1 MLKKG
6 LAMML
11 TGAMLM
17 ASLTGCGSGGPEQ
30 ESTANSTEQASNE
43 AEAESEAGAAESGE
57 DAGTETG
64 SDATDLSGEITFSIN
79 RSEEEIAEMYQPIA
93 DRFME
98 ENPGTKVT
106 VIMHETDAQVA
117 RTQLNA
123 GEFPDVSIAPRDIPP
138 SELSRF
144 YLPIGD
150 QEELSEKYLYA
161 SLLAKDGQTYALPNG
176 VTHCGILYNQSVL
189 DEYLDGQVPKTLDE
203 WYAAAETLAAAGIV
217 PLWTNAGSKWP
228 MAEWDRIAIAI
239 SDDPG
244 YRNSLMGVKEPWVEG
259 SGLYEMASI
268 FETFVKNGWIEEDT
282 VLDQWDTS
290 RKMLA
295 EGKVGFMVLG
305 SWAVPQLKD
314 VAATMGTNPDD
325 IGFAPIPYKND
336 VSSAD
341 PLNVLVVEDMMYA
354 INKDTESPEL
364 AKKFLEYFLA
374 SEAPSL
380 LGLSSPVVGGDK
392 AEWVKD
398 FATMDYVK
406 EMQED
411 LPDEEMRELCNELQL
426 DIFIGGTWL
435 VTNVLEPVKN
445 GGENTLDSL
454 NQLWSENIE

>member
-1 MLKKG
+1 MFKKG

-11 TGAMLM
+11 TSVMVMTLM
-17 ASLTGCGSGGPEQ
+17 TGCGSSDAVEKGGSESAEATPAEE
-30 ESTANSTEQASNE
+30 ESTV
-43 AEAESEAGAAESGE
+43 AAEPE
-57 DAGTETG
+57 ET
-64 SDATDLSGEITFSIN
+64 ALSGEITFSIN
-79 RSEEEIAEMYQPIA
+79 RSEEEITKMYQPIA

-98 ENPGTKVT
+98 ENPGTTVN

-150 QEELSEKYLYA
+150 QEELSNKYLYA
-161 SLLAKDGQTYALPNG
+161 GLLAQDGQTYALPNG
-176 VTHCGILYNQSVL
+176 VTHCGILYNQSVM
-189 DEYLDGQVPKTLDE
+189 DEYLGGEVPKTLDD
-203 WYAAAETLAAAGIV
+203 WYAAAETLSAAEII

-244 YRNSLMGVKEPWVEG
+244 YRNSLMEVKEPWVEG
-259 SGLYEMASI
+259 SGLYEMAGI
-268 FETFVKNGWIEEDT
+268 FENFVKNGWIEEDT

-314 VAATMGTNPDD
+314 VAETMGTNPDD

-336 VSSAD
+336 VNKD
-341 PLNVLVVEDMMYA
+341 NPLNVLVVEDMMYA

-364 AKKFLEYFLA
+364 AKAFLEYFLA
-374 SEAPSL
+374 SEGPAL
-380 LGLSSPVVGGDK
+380 LGLSSPVIGGDK
-392 AEWVKD
+392 AEWVES
-398 FATMDYVK
+398 FADMDYVQ
-406 EMQED
+406 EMQEE
-411 LPDEEMRELCNELQL
+411 LPDETMRELCNELQL

-435 VTNVLEPVKN
+435 ITNVLEPVKN

-454 NQLWSENIE
+454 NRMWSENID